1 MSRVIMVEKKYDTK
15 VLLEVKFFCEYLLDD
30 RVKEV
35 QTYNRQ
41 VADCFSALG
50 FDITE
55 IGNQCWSISR
65 KIIEKEDIGF
75 DF

>member
-1 MSRVIMVEKKYDTK
+1 MAKIMMEKKYDAK

-30 RVKEV
+30 RVKEL
-35 QTYNRQ
+35 QTYNKK

-50 FDITE
+50 FDVNE
-55 IGNQCWSISR
+55 IGNHQWSISR
-65 KIIEKEDIGF
+65 EIVEREDIGF